1 MKYFAIRDE
10 DVGFFTSHGVLEK
23 LYGTIYQRVPVSF
36 ACVSRTVPQYLD
48 EVCFAPGAASGTYAL
63 GENRALVDYLRRL
76 QEKRQCEILV
86 HGYTHEGRAVN
97 GKWQAEFVWKS
108 REQSTE
114 DISAACEYLTS
125 LFGVRPRV
133 FVPPGN
139 DIGRSGAE
147 AVTAAGLD
155 LSAQI
160 SWRPDRPWSR
170 GYVDCYRKRW
180 MYSLAK
186 RKPYPLTL
194 EFGTHKEL
202 VAYSLDSMSDFED
215 AVANLRAC
223 AQADAPFVLAT
234 HYWKLAADEGL
245 HSTLLRVI
253 DEALDLGYLPAT
265 VADAIAGKR
274 QAPNLRVHSAA
285 RV

>member
-10 DVGFFTSHGVLEK
+10 DVGFFTSHGVLER
-23 LYGTIYQRVPVSF
+23 LYGAVYERVPVSF
-36 ACVSRTVPQYLD
+36 GCVSRTVPQYLD

-63 GENRALVDYLRRL
+63 GENKALVDYLRGL
-76 QEKRQCEILV
+76 QDKRKCEVLA

-97 GKWQAEFVWKS
+97 GQWRAEFVWKG
-108 REQSTE
+108 REQLTE
-114 DISAACEYLTS
+114 DTGAACEYLTS

-139 DIGRSGAE
+139 DIGRDGAS
-147 AVTAAGLD
+147 AVAAAGLD

-170 GYVDCYRKRW
+170 HYASCYRKRW
-180 MYSLAK
+180 AYSLATQ
-186 RKPYPLTL
+186 KPYPLAL
-194 EFGTHKEL
+194 DFGTHKEL
-202 VAYSLDSMSDFED
+202 VAYSLDSMSDFTGVME
-215 AVANLRAC
+215 NLKAC
-223 AQADAPFVLAT
+223 AEADAPFVLAT

-245 HSTLLRVI
+245 HSALWRVI

-265 VADAIAGKR
+265 VSDAIAGKR
-274 QAPNLRVHSAA
+274 LAPNLRAHSAA
-285 RV
+285 